1 MQQHI
6 EQHIEWTSPAALWDH
21 FNGPTDASQRRVFRT
36 PAILRFATDEFMESF
51 IGTVQTDPHAIGDLL
66 AVPETWKQP
75 AADAAPARPKTGLR
89 GTLERARIA
98 AVRKVEARQGTV
110 RALPWNA
117 AVDERPLKLYQ
128 PAHQRYYLVTA
139 ALVCRTLGLPD
150 RTVDSTKQE
159 KASFVVR
166 MLEPLQGTS
175 SINPDPLQCNEYAL
189 VGDAWVRVDDPTTI
203 ADGEV
208 RQPLS
213 PLTYDEIDGRKRRM
227 FNGMIPVAKREALM
241 AAKLSGPA
249 PGPTTKPLDPR
260 QWMLKTQV
268 IGPWSNLEDVAK
280 LALQQTTLVAG
291 ASGDQIDARNAGKAA
306 TLRTANE
313 QIQTVSWYILLD
325 LDQWLHDNAKPVWNA
340 ITAQSSGKL
349 SGTKLAAYEALDSR
363 GLIEPL
369 LDIRAHREQ
378 LETVKS
384 VYRASTAEDWP
395 DVDFQFITATEG
407 GATGLTGTSTRTA
420 VENALAAALDAQLPS
435 ALPARSVSQVSATVH
450 RSPWFAVRCVFE
462 RPNCGALVKPV
473 VSDPTAAFQM
483 ASFFD
488 PDAPARPIRVP
499 MPADTTPAGLRKFDK
514 NTAFVLSDVLCG
526 QVSAIRGLSFGDLIM
541 SVLPWPL
548 HKDLGISPKP
558 CPADGGEP
566 EGMVCSFSI
575 PIITICALILL
586 MLIVKLLDII
596 FFWMPFF
603 QICLPVPKFDAKLE
617 VKAEVG
623 P

>member
-1 MQQHI
+1 M
-6 EQHIEWTSPAALWDH
+6 EQHIEWTSPAALWDQ
-21 FNGPTDASQRRVFRT
+21 FNGPADATQRRVFRT

-51 IGTVQTDPHAIGDLL
+51 IGLVQTDPRAIRDLL
-66 AVPETWKQP
+66 AVPETWKRP
-75 AADAAPARPKTGLR
+75 AADVAPVRPKTGLR

-98 AVRKVEARQGTV
+98 AVRRLEARQGTV

-117 AVDERPLKLYQ
+117 SEEQPPFKLYQ

-150 RTVDSTKQE
+150 RALDTTKQE
-159 KASFVVR
+159 KASFVIR
-166 MLEPLQGTS
+166 MLEPLPGAS
-175 SINPDPLQCNEYAL
+175 DVNPDPLQCAEYAL
-189 VGDAWVRVDDPTTI
+189 VGDAWMRVDDPATVV
-203 ADGEV
+203 DGET

-213 PLTYDEIDGRKRRM
+213 PLTYTEIDGRKRRM

-241 AAKLSGPA
+241 GAKLPA
-249 PGPTTKPLDPR
+249 STDTEPLTPLDQR

-268 IGPWSNLEDVAK
+268 IGPLANLEDVAN
-280 LALQQTTLVAG
+280 LALLQTTLVTG
-291 ASGDQIDARNAGKAA
+291 ASDAQVDERNAKKAA
-306 TLRTANE
+306 TLVAANE
-313 QIQTVSWYILLD
+313 QIQTVSWYVLLD
-325 LDQWLHDNAKPVWNA
+325 LDEWLKENVNPVWTA
-340 ITAQSSGKL
+340 ITNQSSATL
-349 SGTKLAAYEALDSR
+349 SRTKLAAYNALAAE
-363 GLIEPL
+363 GLIAPL
-369 LDIRAHREQ
+369 LAIRQHRAK

-384 VYRASTAEDWP
+384 VYRADTQAEWP
-395 DVDFQFITATEG
+395 DLRFQFVQATDTG
-407 GATGLTGTSTRTA
+407 GTGLIGTNRRA
-420 VENALAAALDAQLPS
+420 ALENALAAALDAPLPA
-435 ALPARSVSQVSATVH
+435 ALPPRSVSQVNATPH
-450 RSPWFAVRCVFE
+450 HSPWFAVRCVFE
-462 RPNCGALVKPV
+462 RPNCGALSKPV
-473 VSDPTAAFQM
+473 VSDPTASFQM

-548 HKDLGISPKP
+548 HKDLGISPKA
-558 CPADGGEP
+558 CGTPAAP

-617 VKAEVG
+617 VKAEIA